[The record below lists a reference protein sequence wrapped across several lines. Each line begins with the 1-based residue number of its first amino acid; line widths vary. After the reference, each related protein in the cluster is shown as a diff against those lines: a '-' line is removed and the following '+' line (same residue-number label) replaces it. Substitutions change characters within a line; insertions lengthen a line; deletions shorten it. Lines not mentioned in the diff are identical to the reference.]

1 MKLPG
6 YTVYLPHNC
15 RHARKSKHVH
25 RLRPLIM
32 RHGFHK
38 TDFTEQCLDHLYA
51 SEAVSITWDALR
63 STEHLYAY
71 LQPEK

>member
-1 MKLPG
+1 MLAKVSTFTG
-6 YTVYLPHNC
+6 YG
-15 RHARKSKHVH
+15 
-25 RLRPLIM
+25 PLM
-32 RHGFHK
+32 QHGFHK
-38 TDFTEQCLDHLYA
+38 TDFIEQCLDHLYA